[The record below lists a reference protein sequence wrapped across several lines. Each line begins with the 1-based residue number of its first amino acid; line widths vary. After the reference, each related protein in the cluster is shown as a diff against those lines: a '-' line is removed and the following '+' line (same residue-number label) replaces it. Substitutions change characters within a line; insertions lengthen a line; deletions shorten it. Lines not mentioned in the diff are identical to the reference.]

1 MTGAGEAKANGCIQ
15 RTKAL
20 LCSRHVIDGEWVH
33 GFPPR
38 RRGEEITVERIGGR
52 CTRRDAAHRL
62 GCTPDLVGAFIAA
75 NLRGVS
81 FTEKKKNHL
90 RRSQTDV
97 YRFVYCISEKRDVE

>member
-38 RRGEEITVERIGGR
+38 CRGEEITVERIGGR
-52 CTRRDAAHRL
+52 CTRRDAAHRIE
-62 GCTPDLVGAFIAA
+62 CTPDLVGA

-81 FTEKKKNHL
+81 FTEKKRIIYVAREL
-90 RRSQTDV
+90 
-97 YRFVYCISEKRDVE
+97 ISTVLYIGREKRDVE